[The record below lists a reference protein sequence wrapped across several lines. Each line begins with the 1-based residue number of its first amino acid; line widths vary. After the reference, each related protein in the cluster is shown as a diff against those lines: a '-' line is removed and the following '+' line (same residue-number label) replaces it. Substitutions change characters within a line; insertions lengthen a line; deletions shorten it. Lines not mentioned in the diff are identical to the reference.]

1 MECDRCDF
9 TPARAGS
16 SQSIRNVV
24 PELCYYSHYP
34 RASRSHSITYT
45 GSGAS
50 SVHMHGPL
58 SNSIHACKVAP
69 SPSPGREC
77 ARECIERMRTDQRQG
92 SLPPPSSPSY
102 GAQSAIGLHIA
113 HGKLRIRQ
121 TTRRRRDVEVD
132 SGADDDEDDVKQ
144 REEAGIVANER
155 RRRRRWR
162 RVCRSILP
170 THDRPLES
178 ALAFVMQQAR
188 ARAVCV
194 HTPKMVA

>member
-1 MECDRCDF
+1 MQRAHAAASEAV
-9 TPARAGS
+9 ARKRGS
-16 SQSIRNVV
+16 RFIKELVDTQRVRARNA
-24 PELCYYSHYP
+24 E
-34 RASRSHSITYT
+34 
-45 GSGAS
+45 G
-50 SVHMHGPL
+50 
-58 SNSIHACKVAP
+58 ACKGGSAP
-69 SPSPGREC
+69 PADLELGAHDGVVDGR
-77 ARECIERMRTDQRQG
+77 R
-92 SLPPPSSPSY
+92 LL
-102 GAQSAIGLHIA
+102 GLHIA